1 MVTIN
6 KSLAIN
12 PGTAPTIGKIIVL
25 HSTDDM
31 EATAKQMATYEHRVW
46 KSAETFV
53 HFGVDDIG
61 AYQVGTPGYTAWG
74 AGYVNKY
81 APVQLELCEFSDHT
95 RAMKAYHNWVNLAV
109 AMAKQ
114 YGVPL
119 TLDDGN
125 KTAGFKS
132 HLWCSRNYGGSDH
145 GDPYPYLTKL
155 GISKAQLAKDLGAA
169 AGSATVTEPA
179 AKPAGKGGTYTF
191 KATTN
196 VRSAA
201 STSAAVVAQY
211 KAGKTVSYS
220 STVQADGYTWM
231 VYTGASGHTRY
242 VAQTGSKTTSKPAT
256 TTGKRIAQNGT
267 WKARTAV
274 NVRSEPSTK
283 SDIVAT
289 YAKGQTV
296 KYDSYI
302 DAEGIRWCS
311 YIGQSG
317 KRRYVARRNLTTG
330 YLYADAY

>member
-12 PGTAPTIGKIIVL
+12 AGTAPTIGKIIVL

-169 AGSATVTEPA
+169 TGNVTVSAA
-179 AKPAGKGGTYTF
+179 AP
-191 KATTN
+191 
-196 VRSAA
+196 AA
-201 STSAAVVAQY
+201 STGNNGVDGYWGMATTRALQRLYGTTVDGVVSSQY
-211 KAGKTVSYS
+211 NWYNAGLTGGWQFVGKPVGSLLIASIQRALGVKADGILGPETIKAMQRKAGTPV
-220 STVQADGYTWM
+220 DGKI
-231 VYTGASGHTRY
+231 S
-242 VAQTGSKTTSKPAT
+242 AQSQLVMYMQKCANA
-256 TTGKRIAQNGT
+256 GKR
-267 WKARTAV
+267 
-274 NVRSEPSTK
+274 PF
-283 SDIVAT
+283 
-289 YAKGQTV
+289 
-296 KYDSYI
+296 
-302 DAEGIRWCS
+302 
-311 YIGQSG
+311 
-317 KRRYVARRNLTTG
+317 
-330 YLYADAY
+330 

>member
-12 PGTAPTIGKIIVL
+12 AGTAKTIGKIIVL

-169 AGSATVTEPA
+169 AGSASATVESAGAISASA
-179 AKPAGKGGTYTF
+179 AKLTVDGYWGPQLTRALQRLYGTTVDGVVSSQYNWGNAGLTGGWQF
-191 KATTN
+191 VGKPVGSLLIAAIQRSLGVKADGMLGPETIKAMQ
-196 VRSAA
+196 R
-201 STSAAVVAQY
+201 
-211 KAGKTVSYS
+211 KAGTPV
-220 STVQADGYTWM
+220 DGVISAKSQLVMYM
-231 VYTGASGHTRY
+231 QRCANVG
-242 VAQTGSKTTSKPAT
+242 KKPF
-256 TTGKRIAQNGT
+256 
-267 WKARTAV
+267 
-274 NVRSEPSTK
+274 
-283 SDIVAT
+283 
-289 YAKGQTV
+289 
-296 KYDSYI
+296 
-302 DAEGIRWCS
+302 
-311 YIGQSG
+311 
-317 KRRYVARRNLTTG
+317 
-330 YLYADAY
+330 

>member
-12 PGTAPTIGKIIVL
+12 AGTAPTIGKIIVL

-95 RAMKAYHNWVNLAV
+95 RAMKAYHNWVSLAA

-169 AGSATVTEPA
+169 AGSSASPVVESAGAISVSA
-179 AKPAGKGGTYTF
+179 AKLTVDGYWGPQLTRALQRLYGTTVDGEVSSQYNWHNAGLTGGWQFVGKPVGSLLIAAIQRALGVKADGILGPDTIKAMQRKAGTPVDGKISAQSLLVMYMQRCVNAGKRPF
-191 KATTN
+191 
-196 VRSAA
+196 
-201 STSAAVVAQY
+201 
-211 KAGKTVSYS
+211 
-220 STVQADGYTWM
+220 
-231 VYTGASGHTRY
+231 
-242 VAQTGSKTTSKPAT
+242 
-256 TTGKRIAQNGT
+256 
-267 WKARTAV
+267 
-274 NVRSEPSTK
+274 
-283 SDIVAT
+283 
-289 YAKGQTV
+289 
-296 KYDSYI
+296 
-302 DAEGIRWCS
+302 
-311 YIGQSG
+311 
-317 KRRYVARRNLTTG
+317 
-330 YLYADAY
+330 

>member
-12 PGTAPTIGKIIVL
+12 AGTAATIGKIIVL

-46 KSAETFV
+46 KSTETFV
-53 HFGVDDIG
+53 HFGVDDLG
-61 AYQVGTPGYTAWG
+61 AYQVGTPGRVAWG

-95 RAMKAYHNWVNLAV
+95 RAMKAYHNWVNLAA

-155 GISKAQLAKDLGAA
+155 GISKAQLVKDLGAA
-169 AGSATVTEPA
+169 AGSSASATVESTGAIIASA
-179 AKPAGKGGTYTF
+179 AKLTVDGYWGPQLTQVLQRLYGTTVDGIVSSQYNWGNAGLTGGWQFVGKPVGSLLIAAIQRVLGVKADGKLGPETIKAMQRKAGTPVDGVISAKSQLVMYMQRCVNAGKRPF
-191 KATTN
+191 
-196 VRSAA
+196 
-201 STSAAVVAQY
+201 
-211 KAGKTVSYS
+211 
-220 STVQADGYTWM
+220 
-231 VYTGASGHTRY
+231 
-242 VAQTGSKTTSKPAT
+242 
-256 TTGKRIAQNGT
+256 
-267 WKARTAV
+267 
-274 NVRSEPSTK
+274 
-283 SDIVAT
+283 
-289 YAKGQTV
+289 
-296 KYDSYI
+296 
-302 DAEGIRWCS
+302 
-311 YIGQSG
+311 
-317 KRRYVARRNLTTG
+317 
-330 YLYADAY
+330 